1 MNTGIGDKLHRI
13 NCLGNEME
21 ALYHQASLKLG
32 VSDSVMNVL
41 YFLYDKGGVCLLQ
54 DICRAT
60 GITKQTIHSAVRRLE
75 GENLVYLEQHTGK
88 TKRVHLTAAGQALC
102 KRTVARLM
110 EAECGAFSQWTEEE
124 VAEHLRLME
133 KYNNCLRKQIEKL

>member
-21 ALYHQASLKLG
+21 ALYHQAALKLG
-32 VSDSVMNVL
+32 VSDSVLCVL
-41 YFLYDKGGVCLLQ
+41 YSLYDKGGSCLLQ
-54 DICRAT
+54 EICRDT
-60 GITKQTIHSAVRRLE
+60 GITKQTIHSAVRKLE

-88 TKRVHLTAAGQALC
+88 TKRVHLTTAGQALC
-102 KRTVARLM
+102 KSTVVKLM
-110 EAECGAFSQWTEEE
+110 EAECASFAQWTEEE

-133 KYNNCLRKQIEKL
+133 KYNDCFRKQIEKL